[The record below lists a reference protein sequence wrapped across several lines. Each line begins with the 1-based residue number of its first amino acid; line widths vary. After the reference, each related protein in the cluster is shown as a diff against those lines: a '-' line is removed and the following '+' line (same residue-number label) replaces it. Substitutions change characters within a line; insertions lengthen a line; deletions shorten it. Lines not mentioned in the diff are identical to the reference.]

1 MTEKTKKTLVISG
14 ACVICAALLTG
25 IGLRFSAGDSPAQKV
40 SVKTRTEQTEPVVNI
55 DSTVESPK
63 PSAEKLETTKSP
75 TVKKLHTSKT
85 DIGEKTDPS
94 TGAVDTGTEQ
104 TIQPDPVK
112 PSITPPPPQ
121 PSAPA
126 YQSGQDHEAEDVP
139 QEERDLEE
147 PPAYEE
153 TPVYEPPQP
162 TPAPETPS
170 AGDTN
175 SGGQVYVPGFGYVS
189 DGGGNQVTTDTNMY
203 ENGNKIGI
211 MGGE

>member
-25 IGLRFSAGDSPAQKV
+25 IGLRFAAGDSLAKKA

-55 DSTVESPK
+55 DSTATTPK
-63 PSAEKLETTKSP
+63 PSTEKLETTKFP
-75 TVKKLHTSKT
+75 TVKDLRTNKT
-85 DIGEKTDPS
+85 DSGETADPS
-94 TGAVDTGTEQ
+94 AGAVDTGTEQ

-126 YQSGQDHEAEDVP
+126 YQSGPDHTEEDVP
-139 QEERDLEE
+139 QEERNLEE
-147 PPAYEE
+147 PPVYEE

-162 TPAPETPS
+162 TPVPETPS
-170 AGDTN
+170 AGSTN

-189 DGGGNQVTTDTNMY
+189 DGGGNQMTTDTNMY

>member
-25 IGLRFSAGDSPAQKV
+25 IGLRFSPGDSPSKKA
-40 SVKTRTEQTEPVVNI
+40 SVKTGTEQTEPVVNI

-63 PSAEKLETTKSP
+63 PSAEKLETTKAP
-75 TVKKLHTSKT
+75 TVKELDKT
-85 DIGEKTDPS
+85 DSGKKTDPS
-94 TGAVDTGTEQ
+94 AGAVDSGTEQ

-126 YQSGQDHEAEDVP
+126 YQSGQDHEAEDIP
-139 QEERDLEE
+139 QEERNLEK

-162 TPAPETPS
+162 TPVPETPS

-189 DGGGNQVTTDTNMY
+189 DGGGNQESQATDMY